1 MPAASPSQS
10 AVTKTISAVLAA
22 GLTPAA
28 LHVLPDGSFRVELGV
43 SAFEAPAQMAKL
55 EPSDD
60 RPLSWGDVS

>member
-1 MPAASPSQS
+1 MPAARPSQS

-28 LHVLPDGSFRVELGV
+28 VHVLSDGSFRVELGA
-43 SAFEAPAQMAKL
+43 SAFEASAQMAEL
-55 EPSDD
+55 APSDD